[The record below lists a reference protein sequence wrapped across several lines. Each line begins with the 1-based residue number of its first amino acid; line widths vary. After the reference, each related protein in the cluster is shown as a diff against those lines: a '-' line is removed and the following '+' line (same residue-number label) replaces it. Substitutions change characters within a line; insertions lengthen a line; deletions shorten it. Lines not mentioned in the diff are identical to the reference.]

1 MLQTYLINALIF
13 AGVLLVIA
21 LVAGVIVGVFILIDF
36 RRVSKEISKKV
47 VALTSVVDIVS
58 LFMGGIGGAKNRLK
72 KKVKSDD
79 STMISF
85 IAGVKKGL
93 QVLLKKQTREE

>member
-13 AGVLLVIA
+13 TGILLLIA
-21 LVAGVIVGVFILIDF
+21 LVVGMIIVIFILLDF

-58 LFMGGIGGAKNRLK
+58 LFMGGIGGAKNRIK
-72 KKVKSDD
+72 KKLKNDD
-79 STMISF
+79 STLIAF
-85 IAGVKKGL
+85 IAGVKRGL
-93 QVLLKKQTREE
+93 QVLLKK

>member
-13 AGVLLVIA
+13 CGILLLIA
-21 LVAGVIVGVFILIDF
+21 LIVGMIIVIFILIDF

-58 LFMGGIGGAKNRLK
+58 LFMGGIGGAKNRIK
-72 KKVKSDD
+72 KKLKNDD
-79 STMISF
+79 STLIAF
-85 IAGVKKGL
+85 IAGVKRGL
-93 QVLLKKQTREE
+93 QVLLKK

>member
-1 MLQTYLINALIF
+1 MLQAYLINALIF
-13 AGVLLVIA
+13 CGILLLIA
-21 LVAGVIVGVFILIDF
+21 LVVGMIVVVFILVDF

-58 LFMGGIGGAKNRLK
+58 LFMGGIGGAKSRLK
-72 KKVKSDD
+72 KKLKSDD

-93 QVLLKKQTREE
+93 QVLLKKK